1 MRPLRLTLSAFG
13 PYAAETTL
21 DLEKL
26 GKGGL
31 YLITGDTGAGK
42 TTLFDAI
49 TYALYDHS
57 SSGIREGSM
66 LRCKYADDKTPTFVE
81 LEFEV
86 HGVRYTVRRNPEYQR
101 PKARG
106 EGMTTEKA
114 DATLTYPDDRPPV
127 TKAKDVTAAVQEII
141 GLDYNQFSQIVLIAQ
156 GQFTKLLNASTEE
169 RSRIFRKLFR
179 TQRYAQLQERLQ
191 AEASALN
198 QQRTAQNA
206 KLDSLL
212 GGLNC
217 SPPSRLQ
224 FSPEDPDAEALR
236 ALCAQTVPET
246 ALALLDALTA
256 RQAAALEEAGAAL
269 HTTEAQ
275 LDTVQ
280 QQLGAAAQA
289 QRLAQQLAA
298 RQAELAAAKPAL
310 DAARA
315 EADRHAGDAAQLD
328 ALTAQVTQA
337 QSALAAYDALDTLC
351 RQQTEA
357 QDAARLATAQAQK
370 RRTQL
375 DSLNAALAAAET
387 ELAALADADTR
398 LLALQNRSAQL
409 TQRGEALA
417 KLEQRLADCQRQAKT
432 AHKAQES
439 YRAAAAAQDEARA
452 RRDALERAFLD
463 AQAGLLAE
471 SLVEGAPC
479 PVCGSTHHPAR
490 ALLPHTAPTQAQV
503 EAARQAAAEADR
515 QAQNASAA
523 AQSALAAANEAKTS
537 LRRDAE
543 TLLPER
549 FTAPE
554 GTVPLTFALMTNV
567 LAEENAALQT
577 AQTDCKAQCRQA
589 DADCR
594 RKAQLE
600 ADRQAKTRQ
609 RPALEQAAAEADRSA
624 AAQNAS
630 ADALEG
636 QIAERRAALP
646 YPRRAD
652 AQAALDK
659 LEADRRTLRTGMDTA
674 QRKLK
679 QAEQTVAAAEA
690 AVEALTAQQTA
701 AQKELPARSAEELT
715 AQQTELTAARETL
728 RSREKQ
734 LSAQLLPNRKT
745 AAQYRAAAEARQAL
759 ESRWQWVSALAAT
772 AGGTLTSKQKIR
784 LEAYI
789 QMNYLDRILRYANT
803 RLMQMTAGQYE
814 LERIGA
820 ENQRSQSGLDLG
832 VIDHY
837 NGTRRSVKT
846 LSGGESFK
854 ASLALALGLSD
865 EVQSSAGGIRLDT
878 LFLDEGFGSLDEES
892 LELAIR
898 VLSGL
903 TEGDR
908 LVGIISHVGALKDR
922 IDRQVVVHKA
932 RTGGSTVE
940 LRV

>member
-13 PYAAETTL
+13 PYAAQTTL

-127 TKAKDVTAAVQEII
+127 TKAKDVTAAVQKII

-212 GGLNC
+212 GGL
-217 SPPSRLQ
+217 Q
-224 FSPEDPDAEALR
+224 FAPDDPDAEALR
-236 ALCAQTVPET
+236 TLCAQTVPET
-246 ALALLDALTA
+246 ALALLDTLTA
-256 RQAAALEEAGAAL
+256 RQAAALEEAGTAL

-315 EADRHAGDAAQLD
+315 EADRHAGDAVQLD

-337 QSALAAYDALDTLC
+337 QSALAAYDALDAVC

-357 QDAARLATAQAQK
+357 RDAARLAAAQAQK

-417 KLEQRLADCQRQAKT
+417 KLEQRLADCQRQAKA

-471 SLVEGAPC
+471 SLTEGVPC

-490 ALLPHTAPTQAQV
+490 ALLPHTAPTQTQV
-503 EAARQAAAEADR
+503 EAARQSAAEADR
-515 QAQNASAA
+515 QAQTASAA

-549 FTAPE
+549 FTTPE

-567 LAEENAALQT
+567 LAEEAAALQT
-577 AQTDCKAQCRQA
+577 EQADCAAQYRQT

-659 LEADRRTLRTGMDTA
+659 LEADRRALRTGMDTA

-679 QAEQTVAAAEA
+679 QAEQAVAAAEA

-701 AQKELPARSAEELT
+701 AQKELPACSAEELT
-715 AQQTELTAARETL
+715 AQQAELTAARETL

-772 AGGTLTSKQKIR
+772 AGGTLTSKQKIK

-922 IDRQVVVHKA
+922 IDRQVVVRKA

>member
-13 PYAAETTL
+13 PYAAQTTL

-42 TTLFDAI
+42 TTIFDAI

-86 HGVRYTVRRNPEYQR
+86 HGVRYMVRRNPEYQR
-101 PKARG
+101 PKTRG

-191 AEASALN
+191 AEAAALN

-212 GGLNC
+212 GGL
-217 SPPSRLQ
+217 Q
-224 FSPEDPDAEALR
+224 FAPDDPDAEALR

-246 ALALLDALTA
+246 ALTLLDALTA
-256 RQAAALEEAGAAL
+256 RQAAALEEAGTAL
-269 HTTEAQ
+269 QTTEAQ
-275 LDTVQ
+275 LDKVQ

-298 RQAELAAAKPAL
+298 RQAELAAARPAL

-337 QSALAAYDALDTLC
+337 QSALAAYDALDALC

-357 QDAARLATAQAQK
+357 RDAARLAAAQAHK

-387 ELAALADADTR
+387 ELSALADADTR
-398 LLALQNRSAQL
+398 LLALQTRSAQL
-409 TQRGEALA
+409 AQRGEALA
-417 KLEQRLADCQRQAKT
+417 KLEQRLAECQRQAKR

-439 YRAAAAAQDEARA
+439 YRVAAAAQDEART
-452 RRDALERAFLD
+452 RQNTLERAFLD

-471 SLVEGAPC
+471 SLTEGAPC

-503 EAARQAAAEADR
+503 EAARQAAAAADR
-515 QAQNASAA
+515 QAQTASAA
-523 AQSALAAANEAKTS
+523 AQSALAAANEAKIS

-567 LAEENAALQT
+567 LAEESASLQT
-577 AQTDCKAQCRQA
+577 AQAGCAAQCRQA
-589 DADCR
+589 EADCR

-600 ADRQAKTRQ
+600 ADRQNKTRQ

-636 QIAERRAALP
+636 QIAERRAALL

-659 LEADRRTLRTGMDTA
+659 LEADRSALRTGMDTA
-674 QRKLK
+674 QRRLK

-690 AVEALTAQQTA
+690 AVDALTAQQTA

-715 AQQTELTAARETL
+715 AQQTALTAARETL

-745 AAQYRAAAEARQAL
+745 AAQYRAAAEARQTL

-772 AGGTLTSKQKIR
+772 AGGTLTSKQKIK

>member
-1 MRPLRLTLSAFG
+1 M
-13 PYAAETTL
+13 
-21 DLEKL
+21 
-26 GKGGL
+26 
-31 YLITGDTGAGK
+31 
-42 TTLFDAI
+42 
-49 TYALYDHS
+49 
-57 SSGIREGSM
+57 
-66 LRCKYADDKTPTFVE
+66 
-81 LEFEV
+81 
-86 HGVRYTVRRNPEYQR
+86 
-101 PKARG
+101 
-106 EGMTTEKA
+106 
-114 DATLTYPDDRPPV
+114 
-127 TKAKDVTAAVQEII
+127 
-141 GLDYNQFSQIVLIAQ
+141 
-156 GQFTKLLNASTEE
+156 
-169 RSRIFRKLFR
+169 
-179 TQRYAQLQERLQ
+179 
-191 AEASALN
+191 
-198 QQRTAQNA
+198 
-206 KLDSLL
+206 
-212 GGLNC
+212 
-217 SPPSRLQ
+217 
-224 FSPEDPDAEALR
+224 
-236 ALCAQTVPET
+236 
-246 ALALLDALTA
+246 
-256 RQAAALEEAGAAL
+256 
-269 HTTEAQ
+269 
-275 LDTVQ
+275 
-280 QQLGAAAQA
+280 
-289 QRLAQQLAA
+289 
-298 RQAELAAAKPAL
+298 
-310 DAARA
+310 
-315 EADRHAGDAAQLD
+315 
-328 ALTAQVTQA
+328 TQA
-337 QSALAAYDALDTLC
+337 QSALAAYDALDALC

-357 QDAARLATAQAQK
+357 RDAARLAAAQAQK

-387 ELAALADADTR
+387 ELSALADADTR
-398 LLALQNRSAQL
+398 LLALQTRSAQL
-409 TQRGEALA
+409 AQRGEALT
-417 KLEQRLADCQRQAKT
+417 KLEQRLAECQHQAKR

-439 YRAAAAAQDEARA
+439 YRAAAAAQDEAHA

-471 SLVEGAPC
+471 SLTEGAPC

-503 EAARQAAAEADR
+503 EAARQAAVAADR
-515 QAQNASAA
+515 QAQTASAA
-523 AQSALAAANEAKTS
+523 AQSALAAANEAKIS

-554 GTVPLTFALMTNV
+554 GTIPLTFALMTNV
-567 LAEENAALQT
+567 LAEETAALQT
-577 AQTDCKAQCRQA
+577 AQADCAAQCRQA
-589 DADCR
+589 EADCR

-600 ADRQAKTRQ
+600 ADRHNKTRQ

-652 AQAALDK
+652 AQEALDK
-659 LEADRRTLRTGMDTA
+659 LEADRSALRTGMDTA
-674 QRKLK
+674 QRRLK

-690 AVEALTAQQTA
+690 AVDALTAQQTA

-715 AQQTELTAARETL
+715 AQQTALTAARETL

-745 AAQYRAAAEARQAL
+745 AAQYRAAAEARQTL

-772 AGGTLTSKQKIR
+772 AGGTLTSKQKIK

>member
-13 PYAAETTL
+13 PYAAQTTL

-26 GKGGL
+26 GRGGL

-191 AEASALN
+191 AEAAALN

-212 GGLNC
+212 GG
-217 SPPSRLQ
+217 LQ

-246 ALALLDALTA
+246 ALALLDTLTA
-256 RQAAALEEAGAAL
+256 RQAAALEEAGTAL
-269 HTTEAQ
+269 QATEAQ

-357 QDAARLATAQAQK
+357 RDAARLAAAQAHK

-549 FTAPE
+549 FTTPE

-609 RPALEQAAAEADRSA
+609 RPTLEQAAAEADRSA

-745 AAQYRAAAEARQAL
+745 AAQYRAAAEARQTL

>member
-13 PYAAETTL
+13 PYAAQTTL

-191 AEASALN
+191 AEAAALN

-212 GGLNC
+212 SG
-217 SPPSRLQ
+217 LQ
-224 FSPEDPDAEALR
+224 FDPEDPDAEALR
-236 ALCAQTVPET
+236 TLCAQTVPET

-256 RQAAALEEAGAAL
+256 RQAAALEEASTAL
-269 HTTEAQ
+269 HITEAQ
-275 LDTVQ
+275 LDKVQ

-337 QSALAAYDALDTLC
+337 QSALAAYDALDALC

-357 QDAARLATAQAQK
+357 RDAARLAAAQAQK

-387 ELAALADADTR
+387 ELVALADAGTR
-398 LLALQNRSAQL
+398 LLALQNHSTQL
-409 TQRGEALA
+409 CQRGEALA
-417 KLEQRLADCQRQAKT
+417 KLEQRLADCQRQAKA

-471 SLVEGAPC
+471 SLTEGVPC

-515 QAQNASAA
+515 QAQTASAA

-567 LAEENAALQT
+567 LAEETAALQT
-577 AQTDCKAQCRQA
+577 EQADCTAQCRQA

-636 QIAERRAALP
+636 QIAQRRAALP
-646 YPRRAD
+646 YPQRKD

-659 LEADRRTLRTGMDTA
+659 LEVDRSALRTGLDTA

-715 AQQTELTAARETL
+715 AQQAELTAARETL

-772 AGGTLTSKQKIR
+772 AGGTLTSKQKIK

-932 RTGGSTVE
+932 RTGGSTIE

>member
-42 TTLFDAI
+42 TTIFDAI

-212 GGLNC
+212 GGL
-217 SPPSRLQ
+217 Q

-256 RQAAALEEAGAAL
+256 RQAAALEEAGTAL
-269 HTTEAQ
+269 QATEAQ

-357 QDAARLATAQAQK
+357 RDAARLAAAQAHK

-375 DSLNAALAAAET
+375 DSLTAALTAAET

-409 TQRGEALA
+409 AQRGEALA
-417 KLEQRLADCQRQAKT
+417 KLEQRLADCQRQAKA
-432 AHKAQES
+432 AHKAQEN

-452 RRDALERAFLD
+452 RRDTLERAFLD
-463 AQAGLLAE
+463 TQAGLLAE

-503 EAARQAAAEADR
+503 EAARQTAAEADR

-549 FTAPE
+549 FTTPE

-589 DADCR
+589 EADCR

-609 RPALEQAAAEADRSA
+609 RPALEQSAAEADRSA

-715 AQQTELTAARETL
+715 AQQTALTAARESL

-772 AGGTLTSKQKIR
+772 AGGTLTSKQKIK

>member
-212 GGLNC
+212 GGL
-217 SPPSRLQ
+217 Q

-256 RQAAALEEAGAAL
+256 RQAAALEEAGTAL
-269 HTTEAQ
+269 QATEAQ

-357 QDAARLATAQAQK
+357 RDAARLAAAQAHK

-417 KLEQRLADCQRQAKT
+417 KLEQRLADCQRQAKA
-432 AHKAQES
+432 AHKAQEN

-503 EAARQAAAEADR
+503 ETARQTAAEADR

-549 FTAPE
+549 FTTPE

-567 LAEENAALQT
+567 LSEENAALQT

-589 DADCR
+589 EADCR

-659 LEADRRTLRTGMDTA
+659 LEADRRALRTGMDTA

-679 QAEQTVAAAEA
+679 QAEQSVAAAEA

-715 AQQTELTAARETL
+715 AQQTALTAARESL

-772 AGGTLTSKQKIR
+772 AGGTLTSKQKIK